1 MAYIGRQP
9 QLASYKKVDDFSG
22 TFGGV
27 TSFELKNGGDWLDV
41 GTEQQLVVSLGGVIQ
56 EPGVA
61 YTIDNTTPL
70 QSNVVF
76 TTAPDLGTEFFA
88 YVLGDTLDAGS
99 PSDGSVTPNKISTG
113 YDLASIW
120 ELQSSAYNAS
130 ASDRVMADTSL
141 SSWQLRLPVSAND
154 GDYVEILDYRKTWAT
169 NNLTVSIGISSGHN
183 IEDGVTEDLI
193 CNVSGAKIKL
203 VFIAAQGLWRV
214 YQ

>member
-9 QLASYKKVDDFSG
+9 QIANYKKVDDFSG
-22 TFGGV
+22 TFGGT
-27 TSFELKNGGDWLDV
+27 TSFELKNDGDWLNV

-88 YVLGDTLDAGS
+88 YVLGDTLDAGA
-99 PSDGSVTPNKISTG
+99 PSDGSVTPNKISSG

-120 ELQSSAYNAS
+120 EIQSSAYNAS
-130 ASDRVMADTSL
+130 ASDRIMADTSL

-154 GDYVEILDYRKTWAT
+154 GDYVEILDYRKTWGT
-169 NNLTVSIGISSGHN
+169 NNLTVSIGISSGHK
-183 IEDGVTEDLI
+183 IEDGVAEDLV
-193 CNVSGAKIKL
+193 CNVSGAKIKM
-203 VFIAAQGLWRV
+203 VYIAGQGYWRV